1 MYPIIQSDKTPLC
14 DAQKYES
21 MYADS
26 INNPDKFW
34 ATQAKEFLDWTKDWK
49 KTSNVDYT
57 KGQIE
62 WFKGGELNVAYNCID
77 RHLPKRAKQR
87 PLFGRVIT
95 PMLVSTLL
103 ISNYMMRWQN

>member
-77 RHLPKRAKQR
+77 RHLPKRAKQTA
-87 PLFGRVIT
+87 I
-95 PMLVSTLL
+95 
-103 ISNYMMRWQN
+103 IW